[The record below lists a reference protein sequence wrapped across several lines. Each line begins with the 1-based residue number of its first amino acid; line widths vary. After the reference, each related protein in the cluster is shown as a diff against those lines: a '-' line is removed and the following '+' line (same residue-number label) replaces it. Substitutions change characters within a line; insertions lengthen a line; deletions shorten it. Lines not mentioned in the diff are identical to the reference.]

1 MKNVRAQ
8 VEFPSHRRHCVSV
21 RGRLGEWL
29 HQYFG
34 VCSSSLSPS
43 LCALTRSIWILILV
57 YLLLLSLHI
66 SPTPHSSFIN
76 PKCVHLGSLTRKRT
90 EKVPECESVRL
101 VAKARQRAASQETL
115 RKCNRNAKQ
124 RVAPG
129 TQSGAAH
136 KKGSSI
142 CGPPPPS
149 KVGFGDPERDM
160 RRCQWG
166 DYREI
171 RSNLSLNSRLE

>member
-1 MKNVRAQ
+1 MSLYA
-8 VEFPSHRRHCVSV
+8 EGSV
-21 RGRLGEWL
+21 NGFISTLGYVPPL
-29 HQYFG
+29 
-34 VCSSSLSPS
+34 SLS

-66 SPTPHSSFIN
+66 SPTPHYYFIN
-76 PKCVHLGSLTRKRT
+76 PKCVHLGSLTRKRK

-142 CGPPPPS
+142 CGPPPLQS
-149 KVGFGDPERDM
+149 RVRGPERDM

-166 DYREI
+166 DHREI
-171 RSNLSLNSRLE
+171 RSNLSLNPRLE

>member
-1 MKNVRAQ
+1 MSLYA
-8 VEFPSHRRHCVSV
+8 EGSV
-21 RGRLGEWL
+21 NGFISTLGYVPPL
-29 HQYFG
+29 
-34 VCSSSLSPS
+34 SLSPS

-142 CGPPPPS
+142 CGPPPPPS

-166 DYREI
+166 DHREI
-171 RSNLSLNSRLE
+171 RSNLSLNPRLE